1 METGFNANTPINSE
15 IVQKVIRESGLPN
28 IGRAAIRELLKV
40 VNQIEQ
46 LTGEKF
52 IRMEMGIPGL
62 PTPNMGVEA
71 EINALKR
78 GVSNT
83 YVDIEGI
90 PDLKNEIQRFCK
102 LFLNINVDRRGC
114 IPTVGATLGSFA
126 SFTTLS
132 KIDNSRDTNL
142 FIDPGFPLQKQMIR
156 TIGKKYD
163 NFDIYNFRGEK
174 LYDKLEA
181 HLNKGNIFSIL
192 YCNPNNPSWIC
203 FTETELKIIA
213 ELAVKYN
220 VVVIEDIAYFG
231 MDFRKD
237 YSIPG
242 KPPYQPTIAHYMDN
256 YILLISGSKA
266 FSYAGQR
273 IAMMIISN
281 KLFNTKF
288 ENLKNYYNSDIFGQA
303 MIFGTLYSITAGTA
317 HSPQH
322 GLAAILKAVND
333 GTYNYR
339 NDVIEYA
346 KRAEIMKKLFTGN
359 GFKIVY
365 DKDEDKPIADGF
377 YFTFSYPG
385 FTGEKLLEELLYYGI
400 SAIALVTTGSER
412 TEGLRACVSLVN
424 KKQFP
429 VLEYRLK
436 KFHEHHS

>member
-1 METGFNANTPINSE
+1 MKETPINYE
-15 IVQKVIRESGLPN
+15 VVKRKIQESKLPN

-46 LTGEKF
+46 ETGDKF

-62 PTPNMGVEA
+62 PTPDIGVKA
-71 EINALKR
+71 EIEALKK

-90 PDLKNEIQRFCK
+90 PELKKEIQRFCK
-102 LFLNINVDRRGC
+102 LFLNIDVNKDGC

-126 SFTTLS
+126 SFITLS
-132 KIDNSRDTNL
+132 KINENKDTNL

-156 TIGKKYD
+156 TIGKKFD
-163 NFDIYNFRGEK
+163 HFDIYNYRGEK
-174 LYDKLEA
+174 LRDKLES
-181 HLNKGNIFSIL
+181 HLIKGNLFSLL

-203 FTETELKIIA
+203 LTEKELKIIA

-237 YSIPG
+237 YSKPG

-256 YILLISGSKA
+256 YILLISGSKI

-273 IAMMIISN
+273 IAMMIISD
-281 KLFNTKF
+281 KLFNTRF
-288 ENLKNYYNSDIFGQA
+288 ENLRNYFNSDIFGQA
-303 MIFGTLYSITAGTA
+303 MIFGSLYSITAGTA
-317 HSPQH
+317 HSPQY
-322 GLAAILKAVND
+322 GLTTILKAVND

-346 KRAEIMKKLFTGN
+346 ERAKIMKKLFTDN
-359 GFKIVY
+359 GFNIVY
-365 DKDEDKPIADGF
+365 DKDEDEPIADGF

-385 FTGEKLLEELLYYGI
+385 FTGEKLLEELLCYGI
-400 SAIALVTTGSER
+400 SAISLTTTGSER
-412 TEGLRACVSLVN
+412 AEGLRACVSLVSRE
-424 KKQFP
+424 QFP

-436 KFHEHHS
+436 KFHEHHSLT